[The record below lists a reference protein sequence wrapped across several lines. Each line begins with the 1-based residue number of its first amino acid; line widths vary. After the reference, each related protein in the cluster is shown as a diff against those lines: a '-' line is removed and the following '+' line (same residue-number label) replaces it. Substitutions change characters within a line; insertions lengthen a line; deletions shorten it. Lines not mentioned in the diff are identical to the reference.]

1 MKKTLGVLLSMIYL
15 FAVPLLFGDVEL
27 TVTSEP
33 AGATVT
39 SGGQTYGTTPVMI
52 RVPTR
57 GKKQPCFI
65 AAALRLTWASG
76 AYATTPADFTICE
89 SSGRKQAMSFPRP
102 PEVAGADLDYQYAV
116 QLAQLDLM
124 RRQMLLNAYLGIEQ
138 QRQEQYEAQQ
148 HNMLEYV
155 RSLQDFGKR
164 PQPALSCTSER
175 IGNVV
180 YTRCQ

>member
-39 SGGQTYGTTPVMI
+39 SGGQTYGTTPV
-52 RVPTR
+52 
-57 GKKQPCFI
+57 KQPCFI

-124 RRQMLLNAYLGIEQ
+124 RRQMILNAYLGIEQ

-148 HNMLEYV
+148 RNMLEYA
-155 RSLQDFGKR
+155 RSLHDFGKR

-180 YTRCQ
+180 YTRCR